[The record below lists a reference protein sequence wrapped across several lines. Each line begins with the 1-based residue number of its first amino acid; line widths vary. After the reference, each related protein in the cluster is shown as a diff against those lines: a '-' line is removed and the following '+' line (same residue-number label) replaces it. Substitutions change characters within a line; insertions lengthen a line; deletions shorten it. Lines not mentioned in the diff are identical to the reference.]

1 MNPLKSRL
9 SKIAQVLEIK
19 VTFHTICCRTV
30 LKLAIIFIIIR
41 PEVLRKNESLE
52 NVKLSFSLFF
62 EMKVFVRFSIFK
74 SFPKM
79 FLLFPSVFS
88 IKPICQLNLVSYF

>member
-9 SKIAQVLEIK
+9 SKIVQVLEIK

-52 NVKLSFSLFF
+52 NVKQSFSLFF
-62 EMKVFVRFSIFK
+62 KMKVFVRFIVYSNL
-74 SFPKM
+74 FPKSYYFLQY
-79 FLLFPSVFS
+79 FLLNPFAS
-88 IKPICQLNLVSYF
+88 

>member
-9 SKIAQVLEIK
+9 SKIAQVMEIK
-19 VTFHTICCRTV
+19 VTFHTICCKTV

-52 NVKLSFSLFF
+52 NVKQSFSLFF
-62 EMKVFVRFSIFK
+62 EMKVFVRFIVYSNL
-74 SFPKM
+74 FPKSYFLQY
-79 FLLFPSVFS
+79 FLLNPFAS
-88 IKPICQLNLVSYF
+88 